1 MGNTILHVI
10 KKIKNQHQKADIKHM
25 IDDII
30 WTIDFQHITKDSLSD
45 RVNKLHQSKKIT
57 NKINSSKDLI
67 FLNKDTT
74 DMSITD
80 MIPDIQISSSSKILD
95 TSENLLDPFETKPSL
110 STQVNVIE
118 TPKMANNA
126 SVNSNEIDQS
136 EFFSDKMFEKA
147 KFNRL
152 KISILKSITIDIK
165 VLIKNKLLRNKY
177 TLADKS
183 SMKYIERK

>member
-1 MGNTILHVI
+1 
-10 KKIKNQHQKADIKHM
+10 
-25 IDDII
+25 
-30 WTIDFQHITKDSLSD
+30 
-45 RVNKLHQSKKIT
+45 
-57 NKINSSKDLI
+57 
-67 FLNKDTT
+67 
-74 DMSITD
+74 MSITD

-95 TSENLLDPFETKPSL
+95 TSENLLDPFETTPSL

-126 SVNSNEIDQS
+126 SINSNEIDQS

-152 KISILKSITIDIK
+152 KISILKSITIDIE
-165 VLIKNKLLRNKY
+165 VLIKNELLRNKY